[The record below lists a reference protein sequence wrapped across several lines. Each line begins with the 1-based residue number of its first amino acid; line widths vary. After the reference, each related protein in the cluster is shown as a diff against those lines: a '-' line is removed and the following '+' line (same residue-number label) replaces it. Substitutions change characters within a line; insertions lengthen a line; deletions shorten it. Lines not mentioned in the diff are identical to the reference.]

1 MHSKYTGSE
10 MVPQRVKPMGLREGS
25 QEKIEILS
33 RVVQTAHEPCERQ
46 QGSNCKHTV
55 VKREERDGEREIDV
69 KAAYKSHVISFK
81 SFIYYIRWLSLDSF
95 GPHVSYPALA
105 KGIMHLA
112 LNSQVLLV
120 RQRESVKKREAV
132 AAGAGR
138 RWNFEQ

>member
-1 MHSKYTGSE
+1 

-55 VKREERDGEREIDV
+55 VKREEREIDV

-81 SFIYYIRWLSLDSF
+81 SFIYYI
-95 GPHVSYPALA
+95 P
-105 KGIMHLA
+105 
-112 LNSQVLLV
+112 
-120 RQRESVKKREAV
+120 
-132 AAGAGR
+132 
-138 RWNFEQ
+138 